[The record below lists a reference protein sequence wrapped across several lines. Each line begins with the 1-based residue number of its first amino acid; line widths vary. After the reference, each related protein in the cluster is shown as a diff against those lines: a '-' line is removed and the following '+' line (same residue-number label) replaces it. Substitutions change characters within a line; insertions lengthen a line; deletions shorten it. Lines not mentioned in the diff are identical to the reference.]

1 MTADALSPDAAI
13 GHEHPDVTGGWLRPA
28 VFGAMDGL
36 VSNVALIAGMAGGT
50 QHLGNTSAVVLAG
63 VAGLVGGAFSMA
75 TGEYVS
81 VASQSEAAA
90 REIAK
95 ERREIMRNP
104 AGERAELAQ
113 MYVEKGLDPELA
125 AEVSRQIHADVEN
138 AVTVHAREELG
149 VEPHDLASPRL
160 AAASSFASFAVGALL
175 PLLPYLL
182 GFTSLLPAVGIT
194 LVALFLCGAVVA
206 QVTVRP
212 WWYGGVRQALLG
224 AGSAAVTYAFG
235 LLIGGVIAG

>member
-1 MTADALSPDAAI
+1 
-13 GHEHPDVTGGWLRPA
+13 
-28 VFGAMDGL
+28 
-36 VSNVALIAGMAGGT
+36 
-50 QHLGNTSAVVLAG
+50 
-63 VAGLVGGAFSMA
+63 MA

-149 VEPHDLASPRL
+149 VDPHDLASPRL
-160 AAASSFASFAVGALL
+160 AAASSFASFAVGALI